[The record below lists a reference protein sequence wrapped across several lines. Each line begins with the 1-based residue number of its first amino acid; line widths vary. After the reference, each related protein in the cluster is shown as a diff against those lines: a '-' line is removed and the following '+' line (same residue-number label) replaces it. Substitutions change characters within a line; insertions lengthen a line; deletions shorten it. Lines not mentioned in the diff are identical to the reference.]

1 MSLEATLF
9 AGGKVYLSASGPGP
23 KVLVAGDRNLGYFGP
38 VTVAELFTST
48 DIFSQYPEM
57 TGIGTPLMGVD
68 PIWHK
73 FMISNKVVYIS
84 LASIIANV
92 SWNSLYSMGLIYG
105 TDDNGLAP
113 PATPVN
119 QWRPLAKREGGVDWA
134 LTLRSIRV
142 SSSDVV
148 PTTTPM
154 ELDVAAVINI
164 IKKGTGKGTGLWAEL
179 VPADTNYSW
188 SMNTFT
194 NTLSALVYG
203 NSTGVSYGTK
213 TASTLRYFPVL
224 DLQDVSKIVF
234 PVVEP
239 RGRLVGP
246 TIPNLSASVD
256 FGTVIMPIDI
266 TTVEFSMSDL
276 RMPTIVDAAIV
287 DNVLPVTGITYKQ
300 YFEQPTLTAQLT

>member
-38 VTVAELFTST
+38 VPVAELFTST
-48 DIFSQYPEM
+48 DIFTQYPEM
-57 TGIGTPLMGVD
+57 ATIGTPLPNVD
-68 PIWHK
+68 PLWHK
-73 FMISNKVVYIS
+73 FLINNKVVYIA

-105 TDDNGLAP
+105 TDDNGLVP

-134 LTLRSIRV
+134 LTPRSIRV

-164 IKKGTGKGTGLWAEL
+164 IKKGTGKGTGLWDSL
-179 VPADTNYSW
+179 VPADTNYGW
-188 SMNTFT
+188 SVNTFT

-224 DLQDVSKIVF
+224 DLQDVTKITF
-234 PVVEP
+234 PVVAP
-239 RGRLVGP
+239 RGTQYGP
-246 TIPNLSASVD
+246 RRPDFVASVD
-256 FGTVIMPIDI
+256 YGDVIYPVDTTQVIYSQSSLDMPRISGAVAADM
-266 TTVEFSMSDL
+266 V
-276 RMPTIVDAAIV
+276 MPTSG
-287 DNVLPVTGITYKQ
+287 VTYTPYLK
-300 YFEQPTLTAQLT
+300 QPTLAAHLS